1 MGATTLRS
9 FRALVGL
16 VLLVLLSCPVW
27 GQTTTQIHGLTASG
41 GAAATD
47 EFATDKDV
55 AGVWRT
61 RKLTV
66 AQLES
71 YFEAATLT
79 LTGAAI
85 LDASGSLKVILPS
98 GATPT
103 STACDEVGEED
114 GRVFV
119 DTDAGVPQVCV
130 CNGASG
136 WVCGSMF
143 GSSIDDTELTA
154 EDFGDFTCTGSE
166 DGCTVDASVIATSD
180 ILDGTILEADLSITN
195 SATVSYCLISDGGTG
210 FTWAACSGAGDRITE
225 GNTTL
230 EVQDAGTGSIVLTVD
245 AVGTITFDSGGI
257 VLDDGVTDSP
267 QVGFNPASGTFWRI
281 FAQNSDDDLQLSA
294 NSGSTENVDIA
305 NVGAGVAN
313 LTVDGTVAAATV
325 TGANV
330 TSGAD
335 PGHTHTAGAISTD
348 NIAEGNSKVEV
359 VDAGTGKVEVT
370 IDGAI
375 DWTFD
380 PNVFRATNAA
390 GPALVDEAASST
402 NPTVIPDRASLDDG
416 LGHDAAGSPV
426 LIEAGVAVAGATA
439 GEFILY
445 DQTVLALREDSANG
459 SSNLRIH
466 APADVSSNQTC
477 ELRDSSR
484 MIPGTCVEDVY
495 VLNSGDTMTGDLSM
509 SNANGPAII
518 NAAASPTVPTFL
530 PDRSQTTDGIGH
542 QTGAGGTMII
552 DGGVEMF
559 TVSGAA
565 VTVGDGSTGTPLVLD
580 DLATLRFKEANGNG
594 VAYLELVAPSDVTS
608 AQNCTLEN
616 DASFIPD
623 SCVGDGSDDDTPDND
638 GEVPNAITVDGGTI
652 DLPGSTVSDI
662 VDDQVLVGSGA
673 GTAAFKTVPDCTTG
687 KLLYTQSTNTWSC
700 GTDAVGVG
708 GNGTGEY
715 NPDNYPPAAD
725 ILLEDEFTTGVTLTW
740 TEQNSD
746 SAVHSQQR
754 GGYLISN
761 AGTTDQWHAATTDV
775 PADSGQDWF
784 MVAKVRTSA
793 GLVATATRGCGIS
806 LITGGT
812 AGTPTEINTLYIRA
826 SGASTAAVEHLDHD
840 DYDFGGTTSMSST
853 SVYTSSITETMQK
866 GQAIYLALWWIDATE
881 DIAARWSWDGFT
893 WVALTSDTTVDG
905 YPVAM
910 AIGDRDD
917 EWCQFEFVRVLDT
930 DVDGEGSG
938 TTFLRIGQ

>member
-348 NIAEGNSKVEV
+348 NIAEGDSKVEV

-390 GPALVDEAASST
+390 GPALVDEAASNT
-402 NPTVIPDRASLDDG
+402 NPTLIPNRAALDDGIGHGGSGVAVIESGGVVATFDVSQIASSVPILVDDG
-416 LGHDAAGSPV
+416 LGLRLG
-426 LIEAGVAVAGATA
+426 EAN
-439 GEFILY
+439 
-445 DQTVLALREDSANG
+445 ANG
-459 SSNLRIH
+459 TDFNAFLGANSLSGTHLCTLLDNDRQ
-466 APADVSSNQTC
+466 V
-477 ELRDSSR
+477 
-484 MIPGTCVEDVY
+484 PGTCIEDVY
-495 VLNSGDTMTGDLSM
+495 LLNSGDTSTGELNFSDGVTDSPK
-509 SNANGPAII
+509 STYTPATGPAISLYALDSVNGGFTVETNDGSDTLLLVE
-518 NAAASPTVPTFL
+518 NA
-530 PDRSQTTDGIGH
+530 
-542 QTGAGGTMII
+542 GAGEA
-552 DGGVEMF
+552 DAWVR
-559 TVSGAA
+559 
-565 VTVGDGSTGTPLVLD
+565 GDLVVD
-580 DLATLRFKEANGNG
+580 DLAQANS
-594 VAYLELVAPSDVTS
+594 VELVGSGDNDRLANATNHIFYDEDGDDVEDAGEDDLSVDDDDPESINLTS
-608 AQNCTLEN
+608 ASMVT
-616 DASFIPD
+616 
-623 SCVGDGSDDDTPDND
+623 
-638 GEVPNAITVDGGTI
+638 
-652 DLPGSTVSDI
+652 DI
-662 VDDQVLVGSGA
+662 ADDQVLVGASA
-673 GTAAFKTVPDCTTG
+673 NTAAFQTVPNCTTG

>member
-348 NIAEGNSKVEV
+348 NIAEGDSKVEV

-390 GPALVDEAASST
+390 GPALVDEAASNT
-402 NPTVIPDRASLDDG
+402 NPTLIPNRAALDDGIGHGGSGVAVIESGGVVATFDVSQIASSVPILVDDG
-416 LGHDAAGSPV
+416 LGLRLG
-426 LIEAGVAVAGATA
+426 EAN
-439 GEFILY
+439 
-445 DQTVLALREDSANG
+445 ANG
-459 SSNLRIH
+459 TDFNAFLGANSLSGTHLCTLLDNDRQ
-466 APADVSSNQTC
+466 V
-477 ELRDSSR
+477 
-484 MIPGTCVEDVY
+484 PGTCIEDVY
-495 VLNSGDTMTGDLSM
+495 LLNSGDTSTGNLMFSDGVGDSPKGCWTSATGPEFCLFGEDSGGTLRLGANTASMLELVLQNEGAGATGLHLNGAGSRLRVQGDGLLSGSVGVGATTLAGSACI
-509 SNANGPAII
+509 SNDNSDRLYHDTDCDDSQDAGEQYIDDDDPESI
-518 NAAASPTVPTFL
+518 NLAAASMAT
-530 PDRSQTTDGIGH
+530 GI
-542 QTGAGGTMII
+542 A
-552 DGGVEMF
+552 
-559 TVSGAA
+559 
-565 VTVGDGSTGTPLVLD
+565 
-580 DLATLRFKEANGNG
+580 
-594 VAYLELVAPSDVTS
+594 
-608 AQNCTLEN
+608 
-616 DASFIPD
+616 
-623 SCVGDGSDDDTPDND
+623 
-638 GEVPNAITVDGGTI
+638 
-652 DLPGSTVSDI
+652 
-662 VDDQVLVGSGA
+662 DDQVLVGASA
-673 GTAAFKTVPDCTTG
+673 NTAAFKT
-687 KLLYTQSTNTWSC
+687 LL
-700 GTDAVGVG
+700 
-708 GNGTGEY
+708 
-715 NPDNYPPAAD
+715 
-725 ILLEDEFTTGVTLTW
+725 
-740 TEQNSD
+740 
-746 SAVHSQQR
+746 
-754 GGYLISN
+754 
-761 AGTTDQWHAATTDV
+761 
-775 PADSGQDWF
+775 
-784 MVAKVRTSA
+784 
-793 GLVATATRGCGIS
+793 
-806 LITGGT
+806 
-812 AGTPTEINTLYIRA
+812 
-826 SGASTAAVEHLDHD
+826 
-840 DYDFGGTTSMSST
+840 
-853 SVYTSSITETMQK
+853 
-866 GQAIYLALWWIDATE
+866 QA
-881 DIAARWSWDGFT
+881 
-893 WVALTSDTTVDG
+893 
-905 YPVAM
+905 
-910 AIGDRDD
+910 
-917 EWCQFEFVRVLDT
+917 
-930 DVDGEGSG
+930 
-938 TTFLRIGQ
+938 